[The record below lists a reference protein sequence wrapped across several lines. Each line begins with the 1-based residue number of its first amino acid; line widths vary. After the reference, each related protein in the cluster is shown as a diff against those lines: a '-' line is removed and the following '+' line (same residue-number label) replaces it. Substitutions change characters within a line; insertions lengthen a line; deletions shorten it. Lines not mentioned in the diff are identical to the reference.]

1 MQIVL
6 NDSSHNNSFTLFNYL
21 LTFIRSVTFAKL
33 PILFTSLGTEPL
45 LFMPFYTSDFYD
57 FYSLDES

>member
-33 PILFTSLGTEPL
+33 PILFQLEMWIDTI
-45 LFMPFYTSDFYD
+45 LFGCLASFR
-57 FYSLDES
+57 LVVW